1 MLGQDVLV
9 TPVKCQMHKQLTE
22 HCPELERLRE
32 RQLLKFLLRE
42 KNTC

>member
-9 TPVKCQMHKQLTE
+9 TPVRCQMHKQITRV
-22 HCPELERLRE
+22 LERLRE

-42 KNTC
+42 KDTC